1 MISRFGNKNFFAA
14 HYDWIAA
21 GVGLLALAAGA
32 VFFALSLGEDP
43 DVEAAAEVRSIE
55 RLKPSETGVKSVDM
69 AGYQSALTAT
79 RKPAVLAAVS
89 EKGESFLASER
100 RVLCSKCKKAIPG
113 DVKVCPVCP
122 FCGTKQE
129 EEKKIVVDADGD
141 GLPDEWE
148 ARYGLSSN
156 NPADANADTDGDG
169 FTNLEEFLAKTDPT
183 DRNDHPDYLDSL
195 SIVLPLQETKMPFVF
210 RKANKI
216 PGGWR
221 CEFVDPSRKNDYG
234 QMGRPLTAKIG
245 DPIADK
251 DPKSKV
257 DYGFVLKSYTQKS
270 EKREKAGMKGMFVSV
285 DVSEVVVERVR
296 DGKKVTLVVQ
306 SGSQLRLSPVDIQA
320 TLAYQRGEVKNF
332 EVTPGSEIELN
343 GTKYRIVDIKA
354 VGKGAKV
361 TVEAVA
367 TGKKRVLEALER

>member
-183 DRNDHPDYLDSL
+183 DRSDHPDYLDSL

-210 RKANKI
+210 RTANKI

-221 CEFVDPSRKNDYG
+221 C
-234 QMGRPLTAKIG
+234 
-245 DPIADK
+245 
-251 DPKSKV
+251 
-257 DYGFVLKSYTQKS
+257 
-270 EKREKAGMKGMFVSV
+270 
-285 DVSEVVVERVR
+285 
-296 DGKKVTLVVQ
+296 
-306 SGSQLRLSPVDIQA
+306 
-320 TLAYQRGEVKNF
+320 
-332 EVTPGSEIELN
+332 
-343 GTKYRIVDIKA
+343 
-354 VGKGAKV
+354 
-361 TVEAVA
+361 
-367 TGKKRVLEALER
+367 